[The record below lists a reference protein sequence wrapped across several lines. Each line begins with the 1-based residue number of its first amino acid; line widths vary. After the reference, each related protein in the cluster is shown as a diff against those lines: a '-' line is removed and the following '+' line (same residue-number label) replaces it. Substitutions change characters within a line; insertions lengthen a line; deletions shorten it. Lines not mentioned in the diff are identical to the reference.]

1 MFNRKGIKII
11 EKQCQCYA
19 PTSWREGRHSTV
31 AIRSAADHFVLKCT
45 RTQTPRCSASSQL
58 QFKSTGCTDA
68 GSWLLSVAVSC
79 GRKRSCCAGGYLFLR
94 PSPDRP
100 YLRTKDLLLTSQ
112 TTNKRPPAHLPSLF
126 GASRPSIL
134 SNWTPTTFGLDQL
147 SGGNGRSQ
155 WPKKSCIARIRGR
168 PLGSDPEL
176 NRAEVQSEH
185 HISKTALS
193 GGLPRLASALYH
205 QSTRNIFALL
215 FLLLLPKM
223 ALFVFIFAVSSS
235 VVRLVAGKNAMEILH
250 KSQRIFNRR
259 FWRPPAGAPAF
270 LSKASQQPTSK
281 QLLIYMAHCT

>member
-94 PSPDRP
+94 PSPNRP

-147 SGGNGRSQ
+147 SGGTDGRNGQ
-155 WPKKSCIARIRGR
+155 KNCIARIRGR

-185 HISKTALS
+185 HINNSTLN
-193 GGLPRLASALYH
+193 RLTE
-205 QSTRNIFALL
+205 TRERAVPPVYEEHLRCIIL
-215 FLLLLPKM
+215 LLLLPKM
-223 ALFVFIFAVSSS
+223 ALFVFIFLLFRRPSSASWQAKMQWKSYTSRNAFSIAVSGA
-235 VVRLVAGKNAMEILH
+235 RRPA
-250 KSQRIFNRR
+250 RRR
-259 FWRPPAGAPAF
+259 F
-270 LSKASQQPTSK
+270 
-281 QLLIYMAHCT
+281 